1 MGRVEVDERAIEAAA
16 FDELV
21 RDLERIGREAA
32 DFVRRETPIDTGY
45 ARRSIFFVV
54 IDERG
59 NAIAGDTVDG
69 NGQRIPNHFPGAGD
83 GTLRVIVGANA
94 PYYIWIEI
102 GANGVAGKQALAR
115 ASELING
122 RIRQARSER

>member
-1 MGRVEVDERAIEAAA
+1 MGRVEVDERALEQHLFGA
-16 FDELV
+16 LV
-21 RDLERIGREAA
+21 EDLDRIGREAKS
-32 DFVRRETPIDTGY
+32 FVVRETPEETGH
-45 ARRSIFFVV
+45 AKRSVFYVV

-59 NAIAGDTVDG
+59 NALAGDTVDG

-94 PYYIWIEI
+94 PYYLWIEI

-115 ASELING
+115 ASELINE